1 MLFFFF
7 TCFHFSEEA
16 TVVVSDSLGRVTM
29 VKVEGS
35 SCRCLDSWKAHQF
48 EAWITA
54 LGHHSH
60 LVFTGGDDCKLCVWD
75 TRTDCTKPCFV
86 SKRLVC
92 WKLYPSMQPNLT
104 FKTLCWHYSL
114 SLGYACRHQM
124 GVCSLQAHPLQD
136 HLLASGRWA
145 VACEQLHLSLFQ
157 FN

>member
-1 MLFFFF
+1 VALGEDKQGICLSLDWSKDPRWSSMMLDRSPLTNKLDVLFFF

-75 TRTDCTKPCFV
+75 TRTDCTKLCFV

-92 WKLYPSMQPNLT
+92 
-104 FKTLCWHYSL
+104 
-114 SLGYACRHQM
+114 
-124 GVCSLQAHPLQD
+124 
-136 HLLASGRWA
+136 
-145 VACEQLHLSLFQ
+145 
-157 FN
+157 